1 MSAEAEKWR
10 VSTIEGVFEADL
22 ETLKQWIHEGC
33 VLPTDKVSKGSLNW
47 IEAGRA
53 PMLRATFN
61 GEVPAPPPAAPPTT
75 LDASLLPSPD
85 QTSHNQ
91 AEQFAQPDQFATA
104 PVTRAQ
110 ATSSQVCYQ
119 HPERPTKH
127 ICRACATPFCE
138 ACPKFV
144 GTSKI
149 AICSLCGELCTLFE
163 QQRSK
168 AVHQEFQSSGFGF
181 ADLARA
187 VRYPLQHKV
196 ALLFGASLYAFCLLA
211 GFRGR
216 VIASVIMFGCI
227 SHVISQVAW
236 GRLHR
241 SFMPDFSAFSVV
253 DDVAMPLVLGIGI
266 TIVTWGPTIVL
277 LCVLIFGVIS
287 GGPVAPADGLQ
298 TQGAQSS
305 DQLSEEDLSILMDPN
320 GDPHKQ
326 AEASKKLD
334 QLRPGYQVSKDAE
347 KSQKELSDP
356 TADFRMLMNYFQA
369 PILIVLLLLL
379 SLGWG
384 IFYYPMALAVA
395 GYTESFGSV
404 INPLV
409 GLDTIRRMGAT
420 YFKAFGMVLLIQ
432 IVGFVVTV
440 IVAMITA
447 PFTLPFFGNLP
458 AMFIDGSMTFYFNL
472 VVACILGLSLFKCAD
487 RLGISTD

>member
-1 MSAEAEKWR
+1 MMSAEVEKWR
-10 VSTIEGVFEADL
+10 VNTIEGIFETDL

-33 VLPTDKVSKGSLNW
+33 VLPTDKVSKGNLSW

-61 GEVPAPPPAAPPTT
+61 GEAPAPAVTLPAANPPDTT
-75 LDASLLPSPD
+75 PLPLPNR
-85 QTSHNQ
+85 SHNQ
-91 AEQFAQPDQFATA
+91 PDQFVQPDQFATVA
-104 PVTRAQ
+104 VTRA
-110 ATSSQVCYQ
+110 TPSHVCYQ
-119 HPERPTKH
+119 HPDRATKY

-138 ACPKFV
+138 ECPKFI

-149 AICSLCGELCTLFE
+149 ALCSLCGDLCSLFE

-168 AVHQEFQSSGFGF
+168 ALHQEFQGSGFGF
-181 ADLARA
+181 GDFARA
-187 VRYPLQHKV
+187 LRYPLQHKV
-196 ALLFGASLYAFCLLA
+196 ALLFGAGLYGFCLLA

-216 VIASVIMFGCI
+216 IAASVIMFGCI

-236 GRLHR
+236 GRLNR
-241 SFMPDFSAFSVV
+241 SFLPDFSAFSIV
-253 DDVAMPLVLGIGI
+253 DDVVMPLVLGIGI

-277 LCVLIFGVIS
+277 VCVLIFGVIS
-287 GGPVAPADGLQ
+287 GGPFSPSQGLQ
-298 TQGAQSS
+298 TDGAQNS
-305 DQLSEEDLSILMDPN
+305 DQLDQEELALLMDPN
-320 GDPHKQ
+320 GDPQKQ

-334 QLRPGYQVSKDAE
+334 QLRPGYQISKDAE
-347 KSQKELSDP
+347 KSQKELGDP
-356 TADFRMLMNYFQA
+356 IADLRMMMSYFHA

-379 SLGWG
+379 SLAWG

-409 GLDTIRRMGAT
+409 GLDTIRRMGGT

-432 IVGFVVTV
+432 IVGGVVGF
-440 IVAMITA
+440 IVAIITA

-458 AMFIDGSMTFYFNL
+458 AMFIDGSVTFYFNL